1 MFPLGCRAFFR
12 QRCVSARLSR
22 FLQAAV
28 CFRLVVRS
36 VCFRSGSGM
45 FPLGMFPLGCVPL
58 GVGVT
63 AADLTRSVL
72 ADAHERALK

>member
-28 CFRLVVRS
+28 CFRSVVLQMDHGHDDHDSDEDDRDDDDNDDEA
-36 VCFRSGSGM
+36 M
-45 FPLGMFPLGCVPL
+45 FHW
-58 GVGVT
+58 
-63 AADLTRSVL
+63 A
-72 ADAHERALK
+72 

>member
-1 MFPLGCRAFFR
+1 
-12 QRCVSARLSR
+12 
-22 FLQAAV
+22 
-28 CFRLVVRS
+28 
-36 VCFRSGSGM
+36 M